1 MEPIIAL
8 RGVTK
13 SWGGGRA
20 AALAEVDLE
29 VSEGQFVCLCGPSGC
44 GKTTVL
50 YLVAGLEFPT
60 AGEVR
65 VRGEAV
71 RGPSPE
77 RTVMFQES
85 ALFPW
90 LTVRRNV
97 EFPLEVAGVPRAER
111 DARVERYL
119 KMVHLWRSRDSRPHE
134 LSGGMRQRAA
144 MARALVS
151 EPQML
156 LMDEPF
162 AALDAQTRDV
172 LHAELERIWLET
184 RKTVVFVTHNVRE
197 AARLGD
203 RVVIFGTRPGRVK
216 RDLTVALPR
225 PRAANDREVA
235 TLAAVVER
243 ELEIEIE
250 KVIREELDDAW
261 TPAGGAVPG
270 GARSDLGGGI

>member
-50 YLVAGLEFPT
+50 NLVAGLEFPT

-71 RGPSPE
+71 LGPSPE

-225 PRAANDREVA
+225 PRGANDREVA

>member
-50 YLVAGLEFPT
+50 NLVAGLEFPT

-71 RGPSPE
+71 LGPSPE